1 MDLLPKSEAAARLAG
16 LQCWMQ
22 TASVDAVFVFQ
33 SVDLYYF
40 AGTVQSGLLCLPA
53 TGEPLYLVQKSVKR
67 AQIESTWNRIL
78 PFPGFKKLPEWLTDA
93 GLTGLRRVGIETDV
107 LPTSYY
113 LKLSEVFPRIE
124 FIDAS
129 DAIRRIRMVK
139 SAYEVGQI
147 RQAARMLRLGFERL
161 PEWIR
166 PGVSELS
173 VMAQLEGFLRSQG
186 HQGLIRMR
194 GFNGQM
200 GYGTLSGGA
209 SAVYPT
215 SIAGPVGFTGLYP
228 AVPIGGGEH
237 ILAPGETLIADIV
250 GGYGGYI
257 ADETRTYAL
266 GRLDPDLAD
275 AHRYT
280 VNLTREIEAM
290 LRPGSQC
297 SQIYRHI
304 LERVKESPYTAGFMG
319 IGDSQV
325 RFIGHGVGLELD
337 ELPVLAAGFDIPLE
351 PGMTIAVEPKIF
363 FPDRGGVGI
372 ENTYLITES
381 GCENLTIYP
390 EEIMVIP
397 GPGAK
402 GQRGQGVKG
411 SPIG

>member
-16 LQCWMQ
+16 LQHWMQ

-33 SVDLYYF
+33 NVDLYYF
-40 AGTVQSGLLCLPA
+40 AGTVQSGLLYLPA
-53 TGEPLYLVQKSVKR
+53 AGEPIYLVQKSLKR
-67 AQIESTWNRIL
+67 AQIESTWDRIL
-78 PFPGFKKLPEWLTDA
+78 PFPGFKKLPGWLTDA
-93 GLTGLRRVGIETDV
+93 GSNGLRRVGIETDV

-166 PGVSELS
+166 PGVSELA

-194 GFNGQM
+194 GFNSQM

-209 SAVYPT
+209 SAAYPT
-215 SIAGPVGFTGLYP
+215 SIPGPVGFTGLYP

-250 GGYGGYI
+250 AGYGGYI

-266 GRLDPDLAD
+266 GRLQPDLAD
-275 AHRYT
+275 AHRFT
-280 VNLTREIEAM
+280 VSLIKEIEAM
-290 LRPGSQC
+290 LQPGSLS
-297 SQIYRHI
+297 SQIYLNI
-304 LERVKESPYTAGFMG
+304 LERVKESPYAAGFMG
-319 IGDSQV
+319 LGDSQV
-325 RFIGHGVGLELD
+325 RFVGHGVGLELD

-381 GCENLTIYP
+381 GCENLTVYP
-390 EEIMVIP
+390 EEIMIIP
-397 GPGAK
+397 
-402 GQRGQGVKG
+402 
-411 SPIG
+411 IN